1 MLRLR
6 STGGDP
12 LATHKSAQKRARQAL
27 RRRVRNRQVR
37 TRVRSAVKAVR
48 EAVASGTRE
57 AVVES
62 LRAAEGLL
70 RRAAS
75 KGVIPKKRASRQV
88 SRLARSARPRP

>member
-6 STGGDP
+6 STGGDA

-27 RRRVRNRQVR
+27 RRRARNRQVR

-48 EAVASGTRE
+48 EAVATGNRE
-57 AVVES
+57 GLVES
-62 LRAAEGLL
+62 LRSAEGLL
-70 RRAAS
+70 RQAAS

-88 SRLARSARPRP
+88 ARLTRAVRP

>member
-1 MLRLR
+1 M
-6 STGGDP
+6 
-12 LATHKSAQKRARQAL
+12 ATHKSAQKRARQAL

-48 EAVASGTRE
+48 EAIASPTRE
-57 AVVES
+57 GVVES
-62 LRAAEGLL
+62 LRSAEGLL

-88 SRLARSARPRP
+88 SRLARAVRS